1 MKREVSL
8 LSKRVQEQAKENGT
22 SRAETFELDERVK
35 STNGKNKRKFNFL
48 KKNIFLNARRVL
60 SVGV

>member
-35 STNGKNKRKFNFL
+35 STNGKNE
-48 KKNIFLNARRVL
+48 KKV
-60 SVGV
+60 